1 MQQQGR
7 SMSQPSIHWFTDSAA
22 TTSEKRN
29 IHISTGAS
37 IEQASWNQRSCK
49 PVNRTLTSGQV
60 DICWGRFQSYQQPQ
74 VQFVFAPGNTI
85 QQNMNR
91 FIRFSGLRLAT
102 LISWHIKNGGCHKG
116 SVQLIQK
123 AMLCICCSGSKYWID
138 HTTRPATWIIFSIEP
153 SMLRGTRILTHINV
167 EPEVCDLCGQTALCS
182 HISDFCLTNI

>member
-60 DICWGRFQSYQQPQ
+60 DIWGRFQSYQQRRA
-74 VQFVFAPGNTI
+74 QFVFVPGNTI

-91 FIRFSGLRLAT
+91 FVRFSGLRLAT
-102 LISWHIKNGGCHKG
+102 LISWHIKNGGCRKG

-138 HTTRPATWIIFSIEP
+138 HTTRPATWIIFCIEP
-153 SMLRGTRILTHINV
+153 SMWRGTRILTHINV
-167 EPEVCDLCGQTALCS
+167 EPEVCNLCGHTALCS